1 MDRPRV
7 SPERHEQLAA
17 AGRTAGSRPKH
28 RWTDDERELVRQG
41 YRGTNASAAAVGR
54 RIGVSVWAVK
64 GVVQQLGITRTKPH
78 NWTEDEDERLIELMG
93 RYSARWVAARMHRSI
108 NAVIVRA
115 QRLGFSRRTRDGW
128 YTMMDVSRM
137 LGIDHKVIRRYMDRG
152 ELKASS
158 HFGGP
163 VGTGVGQ
170 EQYHIEE
177 AELRR
182 FIVAHCYDLVGRN
195 VDLPGVV
202 YVLTGGEV
210 AAEGQS

>member
-1 MDRPRV
+1 MERPRV

-54 RIGVSVWAVK
+54 RIGVSTWAVK
-64 GVVQQLGITRTKPH
+64 GVVQQLGITRTKPR
-78 NWTEDEDERLIELMG
+78 NWTEDEDERLIDLMG
-93 RYSARWVAARMHRSI
+93 RYSAPYVAKRMGRSV
-108 NAVIVRA
+108 NAVVLRSK
-115 QRLGFSRRTRDGW
+115 RLGFSRRTRDGW
-128 YTMMDVSRM
+128 YTASDCYRM
-137 LGIDHKVIRRYMDRG
+137 LGIDHHVLRHYIDSG
-152 ELKASS
+152 ELRATS

-182 FIVAHCYDLVGRN
+182 FIIAHCYDLVGRN

-202 YVLTGGEV
+202 YVLTGGE
-210 AAEGQS
+210 AGDER